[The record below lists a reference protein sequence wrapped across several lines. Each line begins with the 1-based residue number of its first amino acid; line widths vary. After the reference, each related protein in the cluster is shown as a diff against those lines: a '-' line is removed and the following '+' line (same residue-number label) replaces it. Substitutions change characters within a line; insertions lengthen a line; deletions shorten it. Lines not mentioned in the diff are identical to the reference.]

1 MKRRS
6 MQVLLLAATAGCVL
20 STTPWTVAAQTPPQ
34 YRVSRSVHLGAPD
47 RWDYVVFD
55 PTSHRVYVAHG
66 DQVTVLDGENGTI
79 VGKIIGFPGGTHGI
93 AVVSAVGRG
102 YTDDGEAGEAGSFDL
117 KSLAVTA
124 RIKAADDADAVAYDS
139 DSGHVFV
146 VNGDSG
152 TLTVIDPKS
161 NSAIATIQGGGKL
174 EYAVAGGRGELFVN
188 GAGNREVLRID
199 THANRV
205 SARWPIPQC
214 TSPHGLGID
223 PATHRLFVSCLNKL
237 LMVVDSVDGKLV
249 TQLPIGAGTDAVAFD
264 PKRKL
269 IFSSNG
275 IDGTLSIIR
284 ENDANSF
291 TALGDIKTAPTA
303 RTMGIDPA
311 TGRLYLA
318 AADINASAAPAP
330 PSQSGRPRRPPLV
343 PGSLKLIFLDPVD

>member
-6 MQVLLLAATAGCVL
+6 LQGLLLTATAACVL
-20 STTPWTVAAQTPPQ
+20 STIPWTVSAQAPPQ
-34 YRVSRSVHLGAPD
+34 YRVTRTVHLGAPD

-66 DQVTVLDGENGTI
+66 DQVTVVDGDNGTI
-79 VGKIIGFPGGTHGI
+79 IGKVTGFPGGTHGI
-93 AVVSAVGRG
+93 AVVGTVGRG

-117 KSLAVTA
+117 KSLAVTG
-124 RIKAADDADAVAYDS
+124 RIKAADDADAVTYDS
-139 DSGHVFV
+139 GSGHVFV
-146 VNGDSG
+146 VNGDTG

-161 NSAIATIQGGGKL
+161 NSAVATIQGGGKL
-174 EYAVAGGRGELFVN
+174 EYAVQGGRGELFVN

-199 THANRV
+199 TNTNKV

-214 TSPHGLGID
+214 ASPHGLGID
-223 PATHRLFVSCLNKL
+223 PATHRLFVSCLNEL
-237 LMVVDSVDGKLV
+237 LMIVDSVGGKLI

-291 TALGDIKTAPTA
+291 TALGDIKTALTA

-318 AADINASAAPAP
+318 AADVAASAATTP
-330 PSQSGRPRRPPLV
+330 PTQSGRPRRPPLV
-343 PGSLKLIFLDPVD
+343 PGSLKLIFLDPVE